1 MKPNMK
7 WLLVLPIMVAV
18 LTACQPS
25 EEQRASALVT
35 EAQSLVENGQWR
47 QARIVL
53 DSLHKTY
60 PKQVVQRRAAKAL
73 GDSITYMEAQR
84 SVAYADSLLQLLLPQ
99 ADELL
104 RQFRY
109 EKDDRYEDH
118 GRYVSRLLA
127 TGSNTSR
134 NFLQAYVRDDRMTIV
149 KSFYYGAMSVGQQ
162 SLLLSANGEEVTF
175 RGNNHSFNAEG
186 WHEIMT
192 LEDTDALQLLNFVST
207 HADSRVRVK
216 GEGDAPDKA
225 WVYYLTDKEKKA
237 LVQTYQLGFLMK
249 DIRQLEEMLRVA
261 NAQVLHYES
270 KHRSEIH

>member
-1 MKPNMK
+1 MKLNMK

-60 PKQVVQRRAAKAL
+60 PQQVVQRRAAKAL

-84 SVAYADSLLQLLLPQ
+84 SVAYSDSLLQLLLPQ

-127 TGSNTSR
+127 TSSNTSR

-149 KSFYYGAMSVGQQ
+149 KSYYYGARPVGQQ
-162 SLLLSANGEEVTF
+162 SLFLSANGEEVTF

-192 LEDTDALQLLNFVST
+192 LEDTYALQLLNFVST

>member
-1 MKPNMK
+1 MKSSVK
-7 WLLVLPIMVAV
+7 WLLVLPIAMLA
-18 LTACQPS
+18 ACQPS
-25 EEQRASALVT
+25 EEQRASALVA

-60 PKQVVQRRAAKAL
+60 PKQVAQRRAAKAL

-84 SVAYADSLLQLLLPQ
+84 SIAYADSLLQVLLPQ

-127 TGSNTSR
+127 TSSNTSR
-134 NFLQAYVRDDRMTIV
+134 NFLQAYVRDDRMTVV
-149 KSFYYGAMSVGQQ
+149 KSFYYGAGQVGQR
-162 SLLLSANGEEVTF
+162 SLYLSANDEETAF

-192 LEDTDALQLLNFVST
+192 MEDAEALQLLNFVST
-207 HADSRVRVK
+207 HADGRVRVK
-216 GEGDAPDKA
+216 GEGSAPNKT
-225 WVYYLTDKEKKA
+225 WVYYLTDKEKAA

-270 KHRSEIH
+270 KKKSAMS

>member
-1 MKPNMK
+1 MKSSVK
-7 WLLVLPIMVAV
+7 WLLVLPIAMLA
-18 LTACQPS
+18 ACQPS

-35 EAQSLVENGQWR
+35 EAQSLVEDGQWR

-60 PKQVVQRRAAKAL
+60 PKQVAQRRAAKAL

-84 SVAYADSLLQLLLPQ
+84 SIAYADSLLQVLLPQ

-127 TGSNTSR
+127 TSSNTSR
-134 NFLQAYVRDDRMTIV
+134 NFLQAYVRDDRMTMV
-149 KSFYYGAMSVGQQ
+149 KSFYYGTGQVGQQ
-162 SLLLSANGEEVTF
+162 SLYLSANDEETAF

-192 LEDTDALQLLNFVST
+192 MEDVEALQLLNFVST
-207 HADSRVRVK
+207 HADGRVRVK
-216 GEGDAPDKA
+216 GEGSAPNKT
-225 WVYYLTDKEKKA
+225 WVYYLTDKEKAA

-270 KHRSEIH
+270 KKKSAMS